1 MATRIYILAKELG
14 RANFEIAEACRLL
27 FAGRGRRLAPSSA
40 LTDEEAALLRDYFT
54 ASNSQSSSSDESLV
68 TRTTDESCLSGC
80 EILLG
85 VCGGIAA
92 YKSAELTS
100 LLVKRGAKPTVIM
113 TDAATKLVAPK
124 TFEALTKRPVALSMW
139 EQNHIHPHIELARQ
153 AEIFCVAPATA
164 NIMAKAACGLA
175 DDLMSAT
182 ILAFSGKLI
191 FAPAMNS
198 VMWKKNA
205 TQRNYRLLLEDGVE
219 FVGPASGRLSCGEEG
234 VGRMSEPS
242 VILLAIEKAVVE
254 LKSK

>member
-1 MATRIYILAKELG
+1 M
-14 RANFEIAEACRLL
+14 
-27 FAGRGRRLAPSSA
+27 
-40 LTDEEAALLRDYFT
+40 
-54 ASNSQSSSSDESLV
+54 DESANIFEGRDV
-68 TRTTDESCLSGC
+68 
-80 EILLG
+80 LLG

-92 YKSAELTS
+92 YKAASLTS
-100 LLVKRGAKPTVIM
+100 ALVQAGATVAVVM
-113 TDAATKLVAPK
+113 TEEATKLVAPK
-124 TFEALTKRPVALSMW
+124 TFEALTRRPVATSMW
-139 EQNHIHPHIELARQ
+139 DANLPHPHVELARQ
-153 AEIFCVAPATA
+153 AEVFCVVPATA

-242 VILLAIEKAVVE
+242 DILLAIEKAVVE
-254 LKSK
+254 LKTK